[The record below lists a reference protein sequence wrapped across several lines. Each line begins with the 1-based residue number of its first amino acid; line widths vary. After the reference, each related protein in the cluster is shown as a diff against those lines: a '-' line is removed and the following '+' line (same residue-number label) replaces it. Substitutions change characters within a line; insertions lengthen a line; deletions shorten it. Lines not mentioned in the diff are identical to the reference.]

1 MKMSQ
6 RKLISVVCI
15 AFVLLFA
22 ASVPV
27 SAASAYQTYTYSIS
41 GEMLYS
47 PDAYT
52 ATLSADYAYMGLDV
66 TDSSWN
72 SQLSSP
78 SDMVV
83 DDEKNVYIVTRGSKT
98 DEGCVVALD
107 PYLKVRF
114 VICEFINE
122 QGLVDRF
129 NRPQGM
135 FVSKDYIW
143 VCDTENQRI
152 VVFDREGNFVK
163 QLWKPES
170 QLFRDDAGSTPIAI
184 AVDKY
189 NRVYVVSNSTSE
201 GIIMMT
207 EDGEFTGF
215 VGAQATTM
223 STWEILMRRFQSST
237 QRENSDSKASTEYR
251 NVSITEEGFI
261 YATVDVKSDSDLEGE
276 IENGMTSGSLT
287 GVYSPVKLLNSKG
300 TEIMKR
306 NGFWPPAGEV
316 DIDSL
321 DASEKIGVSKLTD
334 VAVGPERTWTTIDTK
349 RNRTYTYDYN
359 GNLLFAFGD
368 NSAMLGGIGNVVA
381 VVYQGNSMLILDGG
395 NTNSITVYDRTE
407 YGDLIIKALNAENNM
422 EYDLAVECW
431 KGVLQR
437 NSNYDAAYVGIG
449 NALYRDGRYKESLD
463 YYEAA
468 YDTENWSKSWTEV
481 RRDWMSKYV
490 LIFVA
495 IIVAVIFAWA
505 KFLKFAKKVNKAA
518 TVDGKARKTFG
529 QECLYGFY
537 VIFHPFDGFYDLK
550 HEHRGSVRASFVFI
564 GAAILTFFYQAVGV
578 GYVMNPTREFSS
590 LLTQA
595 LSVLVP
601 LVLFMVANWCL
612 TTLFDGEGSL
622 KDIFIA
628 SSYSLLPIPILIIP
642 ATILSNF
649 VTVTE
654 SSLITMFT
662 VIAFIWLG
670 ILLFLGTMVT
680 HDYSI
685 GKNFLTIFA
694 TVVGMVCIMFLAIL
708 FVTLIG
714 KLVSLVANIVTELQF
729 RT

>member
-1 MKMSQ
+1 MKMSIK
-6 RKLISVVCI
+6 KLISVVCV
-15 AFVLLFA
+15 AFALLMVLAIPA
-22 ASVPV
+22 A
-27 SAASAYQTYTYSIS
+27 ATSAYQTYTYSIS
-41 GEMLYS
+41 GEPLYS

-52 ATLSADYAYMGLDV
+52 ATLIANYSYMGLDE
-66 TDSSWN
+66 TQDDWANQFSN
-72 SQLSSP
+72 P
-78 SDMVV
+78 ADMVV
-83 DDEKNVYIVTRGSKT
+83 DDKNNVYIVTKGSKKN
-98 DEGCVVALD
+98 EGCVVALD
-107 PYLKVRF
+107 PYLKVKF
-114 VICEFINE
+114 VLREFVNE
-122 QGLVDRF
+122 QGLTDCF
-129 NRPQGM
+129 SQPSGM
-135 FVSKDYIW
+135 FVSSDRIW
-143 VCDTENQRI
+143 VCDTGNQRI

-170 QLFRDDAGSTPIAI
+170 QLFSEGSVYTPVAI

-189 NRVYVVSNSTSE
+189 NRVYVVSAMTHE

-215 VGAQATTM
+215 IGAQATTI
-223 STWEILMRRFQSST
+223 SAWDIIWRRFQSSA
-237 QRENSDSKASTEYR
+237 QREASESKVSTEYK

-261 YATVDVKSDSDLEGE
+261 YATIELTEDLTAE
-276 IENGMTSGSLT
+276 IESGMTAGTLS

-300 TEIMKR
+300 AEIMRR

-321 DASEKIGVSKLTD
+321 NEKEKIGISKLVD
-334 VAVGPERTWTTIDTK
+334 VAVGPERTWTTIDSK

-368 NSAMLGGIGNVVA
+368 DGSMLGGIGNIVA
-381 VVYQGNSMLILDGG
+381 VAYQGDALLILDGG
-395 NTNSITVYDRTE
+395 NTKSITIYDRTE
-407 YGDLIIKALNAENNM
+407 YGDMIINALNAENNM
-422 EYDLAVECW
+422 NYDLAVECW

-449 NALYRDGRYKESLD
+449 NALYRDGQYKESLD

-468 YDTENWSKSWTEV
+468 YDTANWSNSWSEV
-481 RRDWMSKYV
+481 RRDWMSKYLLV
-490 LIFVA
+490 FIA
-495 IIVAVIFAWA
+495 ILVAVIFLWA
-505 KFLKFAKKVNKAA
+505 KFMKFAKKVNKEA
-518 TVDGKARKTFG
+518 TVNGKEKKTFV
-529 QECLYGFY
+529 QELLYGFY

-550 HEHRGSVRASFVFI
+550 HEHRGSVRASLVYV
-564 GAAILTFFYQAVGV
+564 GVAILTFFYQSVGT

-590 LLTQA
+590 LFAQA

-601 LVLFMVANWCL
+601 LFLFIIANWCL
-612 TTLFDGEGSL
+612 TTLFDGEGSF

-628 SSYSLLPIPILIIP
+628 SSYSLLPIPILVIP

-654 SSLITMFT
+654 SAIISMFT

-685 GKNFLTIFA
+685 GKNFLTVLA
-694 TVVGMVCIMFLAIL
+694 TVVGMICIMFLAVL

-714 KLVSLVANIVTELQF
+714 KLVSLVTNIVTEIQF
-729 RT
+729 RA

>member
-15 AFVLLFA
+15 AFILLFVLA
-22 ASVPV
+22 IPAGAV
-27 SAASAYQTYTYSIS
+27 SAYQTYTYSIS
-41 GEMLYS
+41 GEMLPS

-52 ATLSADYAYMGLDV
+52 ATLSADYSYMGLDV
-66 TDSSWN
+66 SDPTWN

-78 SDMVV
+78 ADMVV
-83 DDEKNVYIVTRGSKT
+83 DDEKNVYIVTRGSQSN
-98 DEGCVVALD
+98 EGCVVALD

-114 VICEFINE
+114 IIREFIND
-122 QGLVDRF
+122 QGIVDRF
-129 NRPQGM
+129 NRPQGL
-135 FVSKDYIW
+135 FVSSKYIW
-143 VCDTENQRI
+143 VCDTENQRV

-170 QLFRDDAGSTPIAI
+170 QLFQDDAKYTPVAI

-189 NRVYVVSNSTSE
+189 NRVYVVSSSTSE

-207 EDGEFTGF
+207 EDGNFTGF
-215 VGAQATTM
+215 IGAQATTM
-223 STWEILMRRFQSST
+223 SAWEILTRRFQT
-237 QRENSDSKASTEYR
+237 TAQRENTDDKVSTEYR

-261 YATVDVKSDSDLEGE
+261 YAVVDVKSGSDLETKIGE
-276 IENGMTSGSLT
+276 GITSGSLT

-316 DIDSL
+316 DVDSL
-321 DASEKIGVSKLTD
+321 DQNERVGISKLID
-334 VAVGPERTWTTIDTK
+334 VAVGPERTWTTIDSK

-368 NSAMLGGIGNVVA
+368 NSALLGGIGNIVA
-381 VVYQGNSMLILDGG
+381 VAYQGNSLLLLDGG

-407 YGDLIIKALNAENNM
+407 YGELIIKALNAENHM
-422 EYDLAVECW
+422 EYDLAVESW

-468 YDTENWSKSWTEV
+468 YDTKNWSLSWSEV

-495 IIVAVIFAWA
+495 ILVLVFVAWG

-529 QECLYGFY
+529 QELLYGFY

-550 HEHRGSVRASFVFI
+550 HEHRGSVRASLVFV
-564 GAAILTFFYQAVGV
+564 GVAILTFFYQAVGV

-590 LLTQA
+590 LFTQA
-595 LSVLVP
+595 LSVLIP
-601 LVLFMVANWCL
+601 LALFIVSNWCL

-649 VTVTE
+649 VTATE
-654 SSLITMFT
+654 ASLISMFT

-685 GKNFLTIFA
+685 GKNFVTVLATI
-694 TVVGMVCIMFLAIL
+694 VGMICIMFLAIL

-714 KLVSLVANIVTELQF
+714 KLISLVANIVTEIQF
-729 RT
+729 RS